1 MGVAKVNYN
10 NETLIDLTADTVIAD
25 TLLAGETAHDA
36 EGNPVVGLYTPP
48 AVQLAKTVEITEN
61 GSHTI
66 QPDEGY
72 NGVGAV
78 TANVNVPATE
88 FTKYATGSPTVPGS
102 RVDPITIT
110 SEALDFKPRLLLLR
124 YDNKYSSTD
133 IRASAAA
140 ILFDAA
146 GQISFAIS
154 STGSNVNYETL
165 GGNINLFSGVALDN
179 GFSLSIPKKYW
190 NYADSRCIH
199 TFYAYA

>member
-72 NGVGAV
+72 AGVNLV

-88 FTKYATGSPTVPGS
+88 FTKYATGSPTVSGFQE
-102 RVDPITIT
+102 PITIT

-124 YDNKYSSTD
+124 FDYMYSSTN
-133 IRASAAA
+133 IRAGAAA

-146 GQISFAIS
+146 GQISFTIS
-154 STGSNVNYETL
+154 SNGTNTNYAAL
-165 GGNINLFSGVALDN
+165 GGNINLFSGEALDN
-179 GFSLSIPKKYW
+179 GFSLSIHQTFWRWASNEY
-190 NYADSRCIH
+190 IH
-199 TFYAYA
+199 EFYAYA

>member
-48 AVQLAKTVEITEN
+48 RVQLAKTVEITEN

-78 TANVNVPATE
+78 TANVNVPATPKTASGSVSVRMVTGTTS
-88 FTKYATGSPTVPGS
+88 FTCGTVNFTPDACGWSVDYKGSSNSYVVKGASYNFGGTSYGGVGVRNGS
-102 RVDPITIT
+102 RCSVVTGGTTLSGSTI
-110 SEALDFKPRLLLLR
+110 S
-124 YDNKYSSTD
+124 
-133 IRASAAA
+133 
-140 ILFDAA
+140 
-146 GQISFAIS
+146 
-154 STGSNVNYETL
+154 GSIGDTVGGAQATYTVTVNWWAV
-165 GGNINLFSGVALDN
+165 GV
-179 GFSLSIPKKYW
+179 
-190 NYADSRCIH
+190 
-199 TFYAYA
+199 

>member
-10 NETLIDLTADTVIAD
+10 DETLIDLTADTVIAD

-78 TANVNVPATE
+78 TANVNVPATPKTASGSVNVKME
-88 FTKYATGSPTVPGS
+88 TGTTSFTCGTVNFTPVACGWS
-102 RVDPITIT
+102 VNYGP
-110 SEALDFKPRLLLLR
+110 
-124 YDNKYSSTD
+124 SSTNVVKG
-133 IRASAAA
+133 ASYNFGGTSYGGVGVRNGRGYS
-140 ILFDAA
+140 IVTGGTTLS
-146 GQISFAIS
+146 GSTIS
-154 STGSNVNYETL
+154 GSIGGTL
-165 GGNINLFSGVALDN
+165 GGAQATYTVTVNWWAVGV
-179 GFSLSIPKKYW
+179 
-190 NYADSRCIH
+190 
-199 TFYAYA
+199 

>member
-72 NGVGAV
+72 NGVGTI
-78 TANVNVPATE
+78 TANVNVPATPKTASGSVTVDLSSASS
-88 FTKYATGSPTVPGS
+88 FTCGTV
-102 RVDPITIT
+102 
-110 SEALDFKPRLLLLR
+110 DFTPVACGW
-124 YDNKYSSTD
+124 S
-133 IRASAAA
+133 
-140 ILFDAA
+140 
-146 GQISFAIS
+146 
-154 STGSNVNYETL
+154 VNYRKVSSIVKGASYNFGGTSYGGVGVKEGKSYSIVDGETTL
-165 GGNINLFSGVALDN
+165 SGSTIS
-179 GFSLSIPKKYW
+179 GSIGKTSSG
-190 NYADSRCIH
+190 ATH
-199 TFYAYA
+199 TVTVNWWAVGV

>member
-66 QPDEGY
+66 HPDEGY

-78 TANVNVPATE
+78 TANVNVPATPKTASGSVAVTMKTGTTS
-88 FTKYATGSPTVPGS
+88 FTCGTVDFTPVACGWSVDYKASFTSVVKGASYNFGGTSYGGVGVKNIKNYSVVTGKTTLSGSTISGAFDNDMDLTYTV
-102 RVDPITIT
+102 T
-110 SEALDFKPRLLLLR
+110 
-124 YDNKYSSTD
+124 
-133 IRASAAA
+133 
-140 ILFDAA
+140 
-146 GQISFAIS
+146 
-154 STGSNVNYETL
+154 VNWWAV
-165 GGNINLFSGVALDN
+165 GV
-179 GFSLSIPKKYW
+179 
-190 NYADSRCIH
+190 
-199 TFYAYA
+199 